1 MTPFSRNQST
11 RNHPWRSRA
20 SVSMAVVAVAL
31 GLAIPPLHAQSSG
44 TPPQSQPPASSQPP
58 QDIPD
63 APSTVQPPV
72 PKPAFPP
79 PDATSTPAP
88 QQEEG
93 SSSSSSSQTDSGQKP
108 APPPIPPIE
117 TVTPGQSP
125 RNQINP
131 KQDLFTISVT
141 ANFVQIPVM
150 VKDADG
156 RRVDGLLPKDFTVYE
171 NDKKQ
176 DLSYFTSDPYLLSV
190 AIVLDTGMADVSL
203 QKVNQ
208 TYSAL
213 VGAFSPYDE
222 VALYTYSS
230 TVSQVRGFEGRP
242 EKLTS
247 ALNQMKLVRGRDSG
261 PPVMGGPF
269 SGGPTVNGAPVGGP
283 TIQPVNTPDREYHVL
298 NDAILEAATDLSKR
312 DRTRRK
318 IIFVIS
324 DGRDLGSKTSYKDVL
339 KVLQTRD
346 IQVKAVTVDT
356 GALPVFRQI
365 EKIHIPLQ
373 GRNNILP
380 KYVAATG
387 GGLDDPALTVSGI
400 EEAYGRITNEARN
413 QYALGYS
420 PKATAGGSPY
430 RSIEVVVDKK
440 GLKVSAKAG
449 YYPR

>member
-1 MTPFSRNQST
+1 MV
-11 RNHPWRSRA
+11 A
-20 SVSMAVVAVAL
+20 LAVAL
-31 GLAIPPLHAQSSG
+31 GLAIPSLQAQSSG
-44 TPPQSQPPASSQPP
+44 TPPQSQSPASSQPA
-58 QDIPD
+58 QDVPD

-79 PDATSTPAP
+79 PDATTTPAP
-88 QQEEG
+88 QAPQAEEG
-93 SSSSSSSQTDSGQKP
+93 SSSSASQTDGGQKP
-108 APPPIPPIE
+108 APPPMPPIE
-117 TVTPGQSP
+117 TVAPGQAP

-176 DLSYFTSDPYLLSV
+176 DLTFFTSDPYLLSV
-190 AIVLDTGMADVSL
+190 AIVLDTGMPDVSL

-247 ALNQMKLVRGRDSG
+247 ALNEMKLVRGRNSG
-261 PPVMGGPF
+261 PPVLSGPF
-269 SGGPTVNGAPVGGP
+269 AGGPTVNGMPAGGGAA
-283 TIQPVNTPDREYHVL
+283 PVNTPDREYHVL
-298 NDAILEAATDLSKR
+298 NDAILEAANGLSKR
-312 DRTRRK
+312 DHTRRK

-324 DGRDLGSKTSYKDVL
+324 DGRDMGSKTSYRDVL
-339 KVLQTRD
+339 KVLESRD

-356 GALPVFRQI
+356 GALPIFRQV
-365 EKIHIPLQ
+365 EKIHLPLQ

-380 KYVAATG
+380 RYVAATG
-387 GGLDDPALTVSGI
+387 GGQDDPALTVSGI
-400 EEAYGRITNEARN
+400 EEAYAQITNEARN

-420 PKATAGGSPY
+420 PKATTGGSPY

-449 YYPR
+449 YYPAR